1 MYRHRRRAA
10 GPAPDIRLYRQN
22 PLPRTGRHV
31 QQRHRGPAA
40 AGLRTGRSDL
50 RGHQHAG
57 PERGGLRPCADQ
69 SADGRLHHGLLG
81 IRHRRIQARRGGLP
95 APISAVRRPRPI
107 RSTNSARGGCRPSR
121 TATRRRLP
129 KTANTSPSRPTT
141 RSRSSV
147 SPTLS
152 ISKAKGSTC
161 GCISATDRPSPRSSA

>member
-10 GPAPDIRLYRQN
+10 GSAPDIRLYRQN

-57 PERGGLRPCADQ
+57 SERGGLRPCADRP
-69 SADGRLHHGLLG
+69 ADGRLHHGLLG

-95 APISAVRRPRPI
+95 AQTVQLRRLQP
-107 RSTNSARGGCRPSR
+107 
-121 TATRRRLP
+121 RRRQGQFALRTPPGEAAGPPP